1 MVYVPAHFQNLSD
14 WVMAVPGKFKSIV
27 VVGVTAVI
35 WSTFETPEMQLCL
48 IMSAHVRN
56 PNVAV
61 YIISHC
67 IESWSMLRKASLRQ
81 EHCNAAQ
88 RLAGHR
94 SQAARG
100 CEDSCRKQSVEEIKI
115 LVLVI
120 VTW

>member
-88 RLAGHR
+88 RSGWLGIVHKQQEGVKIVAEN
-94 SQAARG
+94 SLW
-100 CEDSCRKQSVEEIKI
+100 RK
-115 LVLVI
+115 
-120 VTW
+120 